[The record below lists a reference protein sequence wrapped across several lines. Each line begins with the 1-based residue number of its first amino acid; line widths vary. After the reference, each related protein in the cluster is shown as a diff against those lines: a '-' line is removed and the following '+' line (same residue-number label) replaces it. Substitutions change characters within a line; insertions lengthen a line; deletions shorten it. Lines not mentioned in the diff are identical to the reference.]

1 MCRDLRAD
9 EIDVRVQSIKTDKS
23 GACKGAIL
31 LLYKNARVDMDILD
45 ETFGKLN
52 WQRTHEFKDGKLY
65 CTVSV
70 WDAEKQ
76 QWISRED
83 VGTESNTEAEK
94 GQASDSFKRANVN
107 FGIGRELYTSPFI
120 YVKAEDFNYYDTG
133 RKANNQPVYA
143 SNDTF
148 SVADIA
154 IKDKVITGLSIR
166 NDKSKAIVF
175 TYGATLVQNSG
186 AKPKAE
192 QAPIKKEIEPKN
204 APVEPQMTYEQALE
218 IKFEGRTLKEIYKT
232 EHEFVSIAYEQGT
245 DEVKRAITVIEAFLA
260 QYKASKK

>member
-1 MCRDLRAD
+1 MCKCRDLRAN

-45 ETFGKLN
+45 ETYGEFN
-52 WQRTHEFKDGKLY
+52 WQRTHQFKDGKLY

-70 WDAEKQ
+70 WDAEKG

-107 FGIGRELYTSPFI
+107 FGIGRELYSAPFI
-120 YVKAEDFNYYDTG
+120 FISADEFKSYDTG
-133 RKANNQPVYA
+133 RKSNNLPVYA

-148 SVADIA
+148 SVEHVEIEN
-154 IKDKVITGLSIR
+154 KVIIGLSIK
-166 NDKSKAIVF
+166 NDRTSKIVYS
-175 TYGATLVQNSG
+175 YGTT
-186 AKPKAE
+186 AKGK
-192 QAPIKKEIEPKN
+192 QAPTNSANEPKS
-204 APVEPQMTYEQALE
+204 ALVAPQMTYEQALE
-218 IKFEGRTLKEIYKT
+218 VKHEGRTLKEIYKNERKYIPT
-232 EHEFVSIAYEQGT
+232 AYELGS
-245 DEVKRAITVIEAFLA
+245 DEVKQAITIIEAYLA
-260 QYKASKK
+260 EIKANK

>member
-9 EIDVRVQSIKTDKS
+9 EIDVRVQSQTE
-23 GACKGAIL
+23 KGLIL

-70 WDAEKQ
+70 WDKEKQ

-107 FGIGRELYTSPFI
+107 FGIGRELYTSPLI
-120 YVKAEDFNYYDTG
+120 WVNSGKYTVNSKG
-133 RKANNQPVYA
+133 KC
-143 SNDTF
+143 NDTF
-148 SVADIA
+148 SVAE
-154 IKDKVITGLSIR
+154 IKIENKVIIGLSIR
-166 NDKSKAIVF
+166 NDKTKDIVF
-175 TYGATLVQNSG
+175 TYGAIKAEKPREAS
-186 AKPKAE
+186 KPKQVRQE
-192 QAPIKKEIEPKN
+192 PKIEPKN
-204 APVEPQMTYEQALE
+204 APVEPQMTFEQALNVT
-218 IKFEGRTLKEIYKT
+218 FGSRTLREIYKT
-232 EHEFVSIAYEQGT
+232 ERAYVEVAYEQG
-245 DEVKRAITVIEAFLA
+245 DETVRKAISIIEARIA
-260 QYKASKK
+260 ESK

>member
-9 EIDVRVQSIKTDKS
+9 EIDVRVQSQTE
-23 GACKGAIL
+23 KGLML

-70 WDAEKQ
+70 WDAQKQ

-120 YVKAEDFNYYDTG
+120 WVNAGDYSVNAKG
-133 RKANNQPVYA
+133 KC
-143 SNDTF
+143 NDTF
-148 SVADIA
+148 SVADIT

-175 TYGATLVQNSG
+175 TYGTTQAKISS

-192 QAPIKKEIEPKN
+192 QAPQEAKKEPKI
-204 APVEPQMTYEQALE
+204 APQGAQMTYEQALE
-218 IKFEGRTLKEIYKT
+218 VKCEGRTLREIYKSERAYVQT
-232 EHEFVSIAYEQGT
+232 AYEIGS
-245 DEVKRAITVIEAFLA
+245 DEVKQAINIIEAYLA
-260 QYKASKK
+260 EYRAKK

>member
-1 MCRDLRAD
+1 MCRNLRAD
-9 EIDVRVQSIKTDKS
+9 EIDVRVQSQTDK
-23 GACKGAIL
+23 GLIL

-45 ETFGKLN
+45 ETYGKLN
-52 WQRTHEFKDGKLY
+52 WQRMHEFKDGKLY

-107 FGIGRELYTSPFI
+107 FGIGRELYTAPFI
-120 YVKAEDFNYYDTG
+120 WVNAGDYSLNSKG
-133 RKANNQPVYA
+133 KC
-143 SNDTF
+143 NDSF
-148 SVADIA
+148 SVAEIA
-154 IKDKVITGLSIR
+154 IENKVITGLSIR

-175 TYGATLVQNSG
+175 TYGSIQAPKSN

-192 QAPIKKEIEPKN
+192 QTPQETKNESKIAPQS
-204 APVEPQMTYEQALE
+204 PQITYAEALKMT
-218 IKFEGRTLKEIYKT
+218 FEGRTLQEIYKSERAYIPT
-232 EHEFVSIAYEQGT
+232 VYDMGDESIKQ
-245 DEVKRAITVIEAFLA
+245 AITIIEAYLA
-260 QYKASKK
+260 DLRAKKK